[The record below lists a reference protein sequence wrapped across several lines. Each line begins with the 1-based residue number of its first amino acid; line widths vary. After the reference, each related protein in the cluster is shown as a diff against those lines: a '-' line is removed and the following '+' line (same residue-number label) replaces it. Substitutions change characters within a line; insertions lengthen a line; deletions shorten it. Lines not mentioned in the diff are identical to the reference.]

1 MADSKKKVALLSNV
15 TVDLII
21 GKLRRE
27 YDFYLPEGFDTWV
40 QEAINP
46 SAGIYSAEP
55 DAVIVLLDG
64 TEARSW
70 KDGEVD
76 ARISLW
82 KQALTALV
90 TKIKSIPIFVST
102 IDVRENRIKSLSER
116 RGKYELENNWYQYV
130 QGLIESKSNIYLFD
144 LADMIAEI
152 GRKQFYSNKKE
163 SGTEI
168 GHSLEFDFVVP
179 PPHS

>member
-70 KDGEVD
+70 KDGEGD

-90 TKIKSIPIFVST
+90 TKIKSSVPIPFI
-102 IDVRENRIKSLSER
+102 
-116 RGKYELENNWYQYV
+116 NNTTA
-130 QGLIESKSNIYLFD
+130 GLMPNTNGTRTDAPNI
-144 LADMIAEI
+144 ANIC
-152 GRKQFYSNKKE
+152 
-163 SGTEI
+163 
-168 GHSLEFDFVVP
+168 
-179 PPHS
+179 